1 VKIKELLTE
10 GWKDVAA
17 VIAGGMA
24 GKSAEQSLSSLY
36 SYNKRDDKSPKKT
49 KDIVQDPKDKIQEPI
64 KQDTKPTTDIS
75 EPDKP
80 TGNPNANLDS
90 KISYAKSKGWV
101 GQRPTNQE
109 KNYLDTVEV
118 YVNPNMLKDIPAER
132 NFVPHRPP
140 HEKLSLGSFKAP
152 TAEIN
157 RALGFK
163 GQEQITGFSS
173 FVLTPAGWYAKN
185 RQAYINPNSKAQDI
199 VDMFWEKS
207 QGGRK

>member
-1 VKIKELLTE
+1 MKIKELIE
-10 GWKDVAA
+10 GFWDSFAKASRPGA
-17 VIAGGMA
+17 EEEF
-24 GKSAEQSLSSLY
+24 GKQLAKKMFQ
-36 SYNKRDDKSPKKT
+36 PKPLAQKT
-49 KDIVQDPKDKIQEPI
+49 KDKIQDPKDKIQDPKDKI
-64 KQDTKPTTDIS
+64 QDIQPTDIP

-118 YVNPNMLKDIPAER
+118 YVDPNMLKNVPAEK
-132 NFVPHRPP
+132 NFVPHTPP
-140 HEKLSLGSFKAP
+140 HEKISMGSFKAP
-152 TAEIN
+152 TADIN

-173 FVLTPAGWYAKN
+173 FVLTPAGWYSRT
-185 RQAYINPNSKAQDI
+185 RQAYVNPNSKAQDI
-199 VDMFWEKS
+199 IDMFWEKS
-207 QGGRK
+207 QGGKR

>member
-1 VKIKELLTE
+1 MKIKELME
-10 GWKDVAA
+10 GFWDSFAKASRP
-17 VIAGGMA
+17 G
-24 GKSAEQSLSSLY
+24 AEEEFGRQLAQKLFQ
-36 SYNKRDDKSPKKT
+36 PKPPAQKT
-49 KDIVQDPKDKIQEPI
+49 KDIVQDPKDKIQDPT
-64 KQDTKPTTDIS
+64 QDQEQNTQPTDIP

-118 YVNPNMLKDIPAER
+118 YVDPNMLKNVPAEK
-132 NFVPHRPP
+132 NFVPHTPP
-140 HEKLSLGSFKAP
+140 HEKTSMGSFKAP
-152 TAEIN
+152 TADIN

-173 FVLTPAGWYAKN
+173 FVLTPAGWYSRT
-185 RQAYINPNSKAQDI
+185 RQAYVNPNSKAQDI
-199 VDMFWEKS
+199 IDMFWEKS
-207 QGGRK
+207 QGGKR